1 MITALLLAVFLG
13 TAAAVILII
22 YLIDR
27 VNRLEKIASARD
39 DRADS
44 NSSDNDAD
52 SSFLGLNSKPL
63 WDAMCGKAPEG
74 FNSNDLV
81 ALKPRYEIV
90 LKKHIES
97 IFAMGVADGQAGTT
111 KKPKPTTVISTLRGS
126 IESWLP
132 PQHVSTIY
140 NVAFESVNAS
150 TEDMPRL
157 ANSLDET
164 GGLLY
169 SRTDLTL
176 KQPLSSVLLPRAEEE
191 EEESEQ
197 LSLED
202 NAGTS
207 AEDEEL
213 LL

>member
-1 MITALLLAVFLG
+1 
-13 TAAAVILII
+13 
-22 YLIDR
+22 
-27 VNRLEKIASARD
+27 
-39 DRADS
+39 
-44 NSSDNDAD
+44 
-52 SSFLGLNSKPL
+52 
-63 WDAMCGKAPEG
+63 
-74 FNSNDLV
+74 
-81 ALKPRYEIV
+81 
-90 LKKHIES
+90 
-97 IFAMGVADGQAGTT
+97 
-111 KKPKPTTVISTLRGS
+111 
-126 IESWLP
+126 
-132 PQHVSTIY
+132 
-140 NVAFESVNAS
+140 VAFESVNAS

-157 ANSLDET
+157 ANSLDES